1 MQFLNIYKILYNV
14 ISWGLTHST
23 IIAKEDYE
31 NATEGQNQRLGHF
44 AEWLITPCVPVLH
57 VLINCANSCRA
68 PRPACRQ
75 GRRYGPARSA
85 YWPMVLSSLVRQGG
99 GHGLHARACGAGE
112 DVFHTRGRRRQEGA
126 PREPVR
132 GDRRRA
138 VLDSFEQLQ
147 IDFQAKHIC
156 IRKTVLQAI

>member
-1 MQFLNIYKILYNV
+1 MGPHTRLLQRKPMRMQQKDRINGWDRMDNYSLCPCIACVNQLCKQLQGSSSCLQTGPLVWACEICILAR
-14 ISWGLTHST
+14 GAFKLCE
-23 IIAKEDYE
+23 A
-31 NATEGQNQRLGHF
+31 
-44 AEWLITPCVPVLH
+44 
-57 VLINCANSCRA
+57 
-68 PRPACRQ
+68 
-75 GRRYGPARSA
+75 RR
-85 YWPMVLSSLVRQGG
+85 WPQT
-99 GHGLHARACGAGE
+99 ARACGAGE

-156 IRKTVLQAI
+156 ICETVLRAI